1 MWTPLLLEEPRRRQD
16 THAERAGKGRGLS
29 GNTDLDH
36 ACQLLHGILH
46 ALTALWHNEIERH
59 PPRPATRWVW
69 SAFQSE
75 FASPLSTSLL
85 LEFLPRFAGASLGS
99 YKQECQDQTRFFLGC
114 IIGLPTSRSSMSHT
128 PHRMPGPL
136 DTGPHFVPASPAHP
150 SAPSEQRQRATVR
163 ARNVRELMNYQLS
176 EIRVPAGK
184 TGRVGV
190 GRCAID
196 AAPAAQRA
204 RR

>member
-59 PPRPATRWVW
+59 PPRPGTRWVW

-75 FASPLSTSLL
+75 FASPLSTLLL
-85 LEFLPRFAGASLGS
+85 LEFLPRFAGAFYYWAVTNIVDS
-99 YKQECQDQTRFFLGC
+99 TW
-114 IIGLPTSRSSMSHT
+114 
-128 PHRMPGPL
+128 
-136 DTGPHFVPASPAHP
+136 FV
-150 SAPSEQRQRATVR
+150 Q
-163 ARNVRELMNYQLS
+163 
-176 EIRVPAGK
+176 G
-184 TGRVGV
+184 
-190 GRCAID
+190 
-196 AAPAAQRA
+196 
-204 RR
+204 